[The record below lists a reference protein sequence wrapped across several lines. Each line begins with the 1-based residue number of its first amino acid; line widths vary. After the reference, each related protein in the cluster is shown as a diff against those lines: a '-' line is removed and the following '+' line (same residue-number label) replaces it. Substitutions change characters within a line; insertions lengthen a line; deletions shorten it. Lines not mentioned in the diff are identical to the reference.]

1 MLQSM
6 VSEFSEC
13 CGNGYLLV
21 TRARV
26 AGDNVGTAAAAGDGH
41 AELGG
46 GAPNNLGY
54 RELAGALCNYV

>member
-1 MLQSM
+1 MLKSM
-6 VSEFSEC
+6 VSQFSEC

-26 AGDNVGTAAAAGDGH
+26 AGDNVGTAAAAGDSH

-46 GAPNNLGY
+46 GAPNNLGCE
-54 RELAGALCNYV
+54 ELAVALYSCV